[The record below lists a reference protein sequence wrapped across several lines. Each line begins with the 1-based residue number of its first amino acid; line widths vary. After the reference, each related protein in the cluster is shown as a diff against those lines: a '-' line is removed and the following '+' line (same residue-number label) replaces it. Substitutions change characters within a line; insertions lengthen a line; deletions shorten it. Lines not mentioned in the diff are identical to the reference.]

1 MQLNEKIALI
11 TGGTKGIGAATAILL
26 ARQGADVAIVGRHQ
40 DEQAITTKKTIE
52 SAGRKCLIV
61 TADMSKADDAVRCVN
76 QTNQHLGSLDVLV
89 HCAGGNVTGGLLEV
103 TPETWRE
110 GFDVHVHAVFH
121 LCRTAVPIMRK
132 KKAGAIVLISS
143 VAGTRSLPSNIGYQ
157 VVKGAIIQFTRGLAR
172 EFARDNIRV
181 NAVAPGVI
189 RTDFH
194 KNMTAEQKKLNLDQR
209 IPLQREGTPQQV
221 AELIGE
227 LVTNDYITGQT
238 VTIDGGLT
246 MRIA

>member
-1 MQLNEKIALI
+1 MQLKNKVALV

-26 ARQGADVAIVGRHQ
+26 AQQGADLAIVGRHQ
-40 DEQAITTKKTIE
+40 DEQALKTKNAIE
-52 SAGRKCLIV
+52 SAGRKCLLIS
-61 TADMSKADDAVRCVN
+61 ADMAKPQDAISCVN
-76 QTNQHLGSLDVLV
+76 QANDRLGSLDVLI
-89 HCAGGNVTGGLLEV
+89 HCAGGNVTGSLLEV
-103 TPETWRE
+103 TPEAWYE

-121 LCRTAVPIMRK
+121 LCRSALPIMRQK
-132 KKAGAIVLISS
+132 TEAAIVLVSS
-143 VAGTRSLPSNIGYQ
+143 VAGIRSLPTNIGYQ
-157 VVKGAIIQFTRGLAR
+157 VVKGAILQFTRALAH
-172 EFARDNIRV
+172 EFADHNIRV

-194 KNMTAEQKKLNLDQR
+194 KNMTPQQKKLNLDQR
-209 IPLQREGTPQQV
+209 IPLHREGTPQQV
-221 AELIGE
+221 AQLISE